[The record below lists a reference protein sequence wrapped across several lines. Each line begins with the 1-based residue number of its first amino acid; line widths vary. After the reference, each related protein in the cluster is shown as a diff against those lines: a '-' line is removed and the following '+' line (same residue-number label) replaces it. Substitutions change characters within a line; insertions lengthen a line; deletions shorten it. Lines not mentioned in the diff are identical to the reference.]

1 MTTFINLTPH
11 AIVLNDG
18 TIFEPSG
25 TIARVSSSLTSVSDG
40 MFKQVFG
47 QIIDLPKPKAKTMFI
62 VSAIVFS
69 ATDRE
74 DIIAPATSH
83 PDVVRNDKGHIVSV
97 PGFICK

>member
-1 MTTFINLTPH
+1 MRTFINLTPH

-25 TIARVSSSLTSVSDG
+25 TIARVSSTLTSVSDG

-47 QIIDLPKPKAKTMFI
+47 QIIDLPKPKADTLLI

>member
-1 MTTFINLTPH
+1 MNLINLTPH
-11 AIVLNDG
+11 AIVLNNG
-18 TIFEPSG
+18 QVFEPSG
-25 TIARVSSSLTSVSDG
+25 IIARVSSTLSEISDG

-47 QIIDLPKPKAKTMFI
+47 QIIDLPEPKADTLLI

-74 DIIAPATSH
+74 DVIAPATSH
-83 PDVVRNDKGHIVSV
+83 TDVVRNDKGHIVSV